1 MSEPHDADAHD
12 GGALAPADGATASP
26 DGGAAEGSPVAV
38 VATAAPE
45 QRGPV
50 VWVPAARAAVV
61 AALEAGDATVIDTPD
76 GAEFV
81 VVSTRLPR
89 HRIGEYTELA
99 IREEHPPIV
108 LVHPGGEVLA
118 IEALRL
124 GCRMAIAEGD
134 IDAIRSLGAGGDLS
148 ANGSTVA
155 AVVSTATG
163 RMDDDEGP
171 ADRGAALLD
180 AFEAR
185 LSRTQVSTRVPV
197 SLVDAASGLPA
208 SGALQARLAT
218 ITPDDAID
226 LRVMCICIAA
236 LGERLRTRLG
246 PDAHAILHRR
256 LALGLKL
263 LCNGV
268 GDLYDL
274 GDGSFVLLAHG
285 LDVEHAERLGRRRA
299 DMVEGYMPDGHLP
312 LWVAVGHAGPECSQ
326 DAGTLRELA
335 ARAEHA
341 ALQDERSAVLGAGEL
356 VRSLATTTELEV
368 TMRLAEMVVG
378 GPSGDDV
385 AAAAVAVAA
394 RLGFEG
400 RERLLVRFCAT
411 VSGIGQVLATEPD
424 AQREAAAAL
433 IGAVAG
439 PFAQATIAALDERW
453 DGGGPGGLS
462 GPDIPIA
469 ARIIAVARQ
478 VLLDGNSTHGVE
490 ADSGTRFDPTVVQ
503 AATDVLKGAA

>member
-1 MSEPHDADAHD
+1 VSEPHDPATSEAGAPTADASVAHGD
-12 GGALAPADGATASP
+12 ADVGQQSAAIGA
-26 DGGAAEGSPVAV
+26 PVAV
-38 VATAAPE
+38 LE
-45 QRGPV
+45 RRGPT

-61 AALEAGDATVIDTPD
+61 AALDAGDATVIDTPD
-76 GAEFV
+76 GAEYV

-89 HRIGEYTELA
+89 HRIAEYTELA
-99 IREEHPPIV
+99 MREQHPPIV
-108 LVHPGGEVLA
+108 LVHPGGEALA

-134 IDAIRSLGAGGDLS
+134 IDAILALGAGPDAERS
-148 ANGSTVA
+148 VIDDS
-155 AVVSTATG
+155 
-163 RMDDDEGP
+163 DDEP
-171 ADRGAALLD
+171 EDRGSALLD

-185 LSRTQVSTRVPV
+185 LSRNQVSARVPV
-197 SLVDAASGLPA
+197 SLVDVASGLPA

-226 LRVMCICIAA
+226 LRVMCVCIAA

-263 LCNGV
+263 LCSGV
-268 GDLYDL
+268 GDLFDM

-285 LDVEHAERLGRRRA
+285 LDVETAERLGRRMA

-312 LWVAVGHAGPECSQ
+312 LSVAVGHAGPECSQ

-341 ALQDERSAVLGAGEL
+341 ALQEERSAVLGAGEL

-368 TMRLAEMVVG
+368 TMRLADMVVG
-378 GPSGDDV
+378 GPAGDDV

-411 VSGIGQVLATEPD
+411 VAGVGQVLAAEPEQ
-424 AQREAAAAL
+424 QRAAAAAL
-433 IGAVAG
+433 VGGVAG
-439 PFAQATIAALDERW
+439 PTAQGIIAALDERW
-453 DGGGPGGLS
+453 DGGGPAGLA
-462 GPDIPIA
+462 GADIPMA

-478 VLLDGNSTHGVE
+478 VLVDGNSTHGAE
-490 ADSGTRFDPTVVQ
+490 AESGTRFDPTVVQ
-503 AATDVLKGAA
+503 AAADVLKGAA